1 MKRKKAKRIKYEQEQ
16 EPKAVQEMKKNKNKK
31 NNKKVDTKIEKE
43 ERKIRKKKKIRRI
56 IFLIIVIIILI
67 FGIKLGISTHTWKT
81 LAKDMT
87 LNENSVVKDIDGNEI
102 AKLGSEKKKIT
113 VSSNEIPSNLKNAYV
128 AIEDERF
135 YSHNGVDIKRTASA
149 IGSYVIH
156 FGSSSFGRKYDNTT
170 VGKKSHRRFY

>member
-16 EPKAVQEMKKNKNKK
+16 EPKAVQEMKKN
-31 NNKKVDTKIEKE
+31 NKKVGTKIEKE

-102 AKLGSEKKKIT
+102 AKLGSDKKKIT

-170 VGKKSHRRFY
+170 VGKKSHRKFY